1 MVVSRLASTE
11 ARDLEVKNLLKVLNW
26 EKNILKHLPDKKS
39 DDFER
44 PRIFSLHLFLA
55 KIAPLLDRGDG
66 GGVGGVVHGDV
77 VDGAVARG
85 G

>member
-1 MVVSRLASTE
+1 M
-11 ARDLEVKNLLKVLNW
+11 
-26 EKNILKHLPDKKS
+26 KHLPDKKS